1 MSRKKKDSEKGKI
14 GSFFSS
20 VAKTGKSFGK
30 SVLEATGPCVVCEKR
45 TTIHKR
51 NLEYSIIMD
60 MNVSLEHVQGGKSSR
75 ISVLR
80 DEAVVN
86 LYLHTACQTKFLDRY
101 EEKARSTKNELME
114 KSYDLREQHRVI
126 HSDLELQIYDDS
138 MQENLSLVI
147 AGEEIMS
154 VEDYAKSLDS
164 LDKIERNL
172 RQHQRKIAR
181 LGGNGIYVHSIEV
194 NDAFRKGR
202 YLGYAKLFY
211 PCKSALELIQSRVL
225 EYEYPKGNE
234 ELKNLFQSFYS
245 QIEEVSQ
252 FVTKIRSSSRRPDSL
267 YFFPMYAEK
276 ELSNI
281 CEDIEELRATF
292 DSKID
297 VGKKKEAARKVK
309 EKKEAAKLKAKA
321 EKEAAEKKAKA
332 KKEAAEKKAKAKKE
346 AAELKEIKLKEKA
359 GMVKAGVPERIFSLW
374 VEDILTKSQMLK
386 MLQIFGESIS
396 DWELELEY
404 ICETEVNRFS
414 HIDHGRVMFCPEYV
428 REIETIDE
436 RITFLHDLI
445 SEFPKAMV
453 RYSFENPTNQE
464 QLEFLKRISTNDDF
478 YYLYLAIIND
488 GFEIDF
494 SAKLVNDYG
503 FDKHLDALQEV
514 IDGANWEGVAA
525 KHGFLQ
531 L

>member
-1 MSRKKKDSEKGKI
+1 MSRKKKESEKSKVGK
-14 GSFFSS
+14 FFSS

-30 SVLEATGPCVVCEKR
+30 SVLEATGPCVVCGKR

-60 MNVSLEHVQGGKSSR
+60 MNVSVAHIQGGKSLR
-75 ISVLR
+75 IFGTR

-101 EEKARSTKNELME
+101 VEKARLTKNELME

-126 HSDLELQIYDDS
+126 HSELELQIYDDS

-154 VEDYAKSLDS
+154 IEDYAKSLDS
-164 LDKIERNL
+164 LGEIERNL
-172 RQHQRKIAR
+172 RQHHRKIAR
-181 LGGNGIYVHSIEV
+181 LGGNGGINVHSIEV

-202 YLGYAKLFY
+202 YLGFAELFY

-234 ELKNLFQSFYS
+234 ELENLFQSFHS

-252 FVTKIRSSSRRPDSL
+252 FVTKIGSGSRHPDSL
-267 YFFPMYAEK
+267 YFFPVYAEK
-276 ELSNI
+276 ELSNM
-281 CEDIEELRATF
+281 CEDIEELRVTF

-332 KKEAAEKKAKAKKE
+332 KKEAAELKE
-346 AAELKEIKLKEKA
+346 AKLKQKA
-359 GMVKAGVPERIFSLW
+359 GMMKAGVPERIFSLW